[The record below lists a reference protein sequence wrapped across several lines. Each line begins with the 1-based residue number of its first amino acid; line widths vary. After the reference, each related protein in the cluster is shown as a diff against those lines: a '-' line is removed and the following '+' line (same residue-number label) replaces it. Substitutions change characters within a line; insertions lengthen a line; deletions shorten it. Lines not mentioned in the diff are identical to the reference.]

1 MSEITILE
9 MLERIRIHHS
19 GVEIKYAESHWCI
32 SAGSI
37 ELHSTSFKSCVSQV
51 YNFGAG
57 INHWPTEDPL
67 HTQPLENHFAQ
78 NLEQLRTKSHDF
90 TVEGTH
96 YGWIADFT
104 KSGLFM
110 ANSADQVV
118 NKAIDSVIQNKTTIF
133 SS

>member
-1 MSEITILE
+1 MSEISILE
-9 MLERIRIHHS
+9 MLERIRIHHN
-19 GVEIKYAESHWCI
+19 GIEIKFSESHWCI

-37 ELHSTSFKSCVSQV
+37 ELHSNSFKSCVSQV

-67 HTQPLENHFAQ
+67 LTLLLENHFTQ
-78 NLEQLRTKSHDF
+78 NLEQLKSKEHDF
-90 TVEGTH
+90 TVEGTN

-104 KSGLFM
+104 QSGFFM

-118 NKAIDSVIQNKTTIF
+118 NKAIDFVINNNKGVF
-133 SS
+133 VS